1 MFCTNYYALP
11 SLKNSLTDWLI
22 DLLMEKQACIC
33 MEYLSI
39 EMTCTQKKRKKK
51 EKKQTTTTP
60 SQKNLCT
67 HVGMCTYLAW
77 ISSFSNNWAGSLF
90 SNLHIESIEWLQ
102 SYSKCIFMNRGN
114 TSLSFRDGWW
124 QIQSTYRVDDHT
136 QQPEISP
143 NQQLVDTH
151 FSTLLL
157 SLFSSKEFFTVS
169 SSSKMFTRAQNI
181 PWLKK

>member
-1 MFCTNYYALP
+1 MTYWWKSRHAFVWNTCL
-11 SLKNSLTDWLI
+11 LRWL
-22 DLLMEKQACIC
+22 AP
-33 MEYLSI
+33 
-39 EMTCTQKKRKKK
+39 KKKEKKK